1 MITKTIVLFLWVI
14 LSMLDVYADE
24 KNEIL
29 EDECGWSFIKTPVK
43 EKAIKEILA
52 KHGEEH
58 KSRIRHGV
66 KQCSAFWTKDEGNEE
81 EFVRF
86 CAENFISCPKKLEHF
101 FTKFSG
107 YFEILLGHYNKMNLE
122 LQKTLHLDLGPMD
135 DIDRLFGGYDP
146 SAHFTEDM
154 FKTKIAFSLILNF
167 PHFSLKEKMEKGE
180 KWTRKEWAYARMGDV
195 FSSRVPAQVLQ
206 DMSRIFVESDSYIAD
221 YNVYVGKLVDENF
234 KTYFP
239 ENLKLITHWGLR
251 DEIKGQY
258 SKPDGIMAQKILYNV
273 MNRIVTQ
280 EIPSEVINKNQY
292 QWNPITNEVF
302 QDGKKI
308 DFSPEPD
315 TRYENM
321 LKNFHAVRKVDPYY
335 PNFPTALRRNFELSM
350 EITVDEVEQIFR
362 SFLSSPLVPSVGKLI
377 EKRLGRELQP
387 FDIWYD
393 GFKPRSSMSQDML
406 DSMVAKRYPDFTSF
420 EKDIK
425 KILLQLGFNEKI
437 ADHLS
442 GKIIVEPSRGAG
454 HAWGPEMRTEKA
466 HLRTRVAQGGMDY
479 KGFNVAMHELG
490 HNCEQIFTLYNVD
503 YYMLRGVPNTA
514 FTEAWAFVFQARDLE
529 ILGLQKNEGIEKY
542 LRSLDNFWATRE
554 IMAVS
559 LVDILAWKWLYNHP
573 RATKQELKQAVL
585 EAARQIWNEYFA
597 PSYRVKDQNILAIY
611 SHMIAYPL
619 YLSAYPIGHLIE
631 MQMENQMEGKNL
643 GNEMERI
650 CTYGK
655 IIPQQWMK
663 HAVGTPLSAEGVLA
677 DVEEALNHIK

>member
-1 MITKTIVLFLWVI
+1 MIKKTIILFLWVI
-14 LSMLDVYADE
+14 LVMLDSYADE
-24 KNEIL
+24 KNEVL
-29 EDECGWSFIKTPVK
+29 DDCGWSFIKPPVK
-43 EKAIKEILA
+43 EKAIQAILA
-52 KHGEEH
+52 KHGEDH
-58 KSRIRHGV
+58 KNRIRHGV
-66 KQCSAFWTKDEGNEE
+66 DQCAAFWTKEEGNEE
-81 EFVRF
+81 EFVQF
-86 CAENFISCPKKLEHF
+86 CADNFISCPKKLEHF

-154 FKTKIAFSLILNF
+154 FKTKIGFSLILNF
-167 PHFSLKEKMEKGE
+167 PHFSLQEKTEKGE
-180 KWTRKEWAYARMGDV
+180 KWSRKEWAYARMGDV

-206 DMSRIFVESDSYIAD
+206 EMSRIFVESDSYIAD

-239 ENLKLITHWGLR
+239 ENQKLITHWGLR

-258 SKPDGIMAQKILYNV
+258 SKADGLAAQKMLYHV
-273 MNRIVTQ
+273 MNRIVGQ
-280 EIPSEVINKNQY
+280 EIPSEVINKNTH
-292 QWNPITNEVF
+292 QWNPISNELF
-302 QDGKKI
+302 QEGKKVT
-308 DFSPEPD
+308 FTPEPD

-321 LKNFHAVRKVDPYY
+321 IKNFHAVRKVDPYY
-335 PNFPTALRRNFELSM
+335 PNFPTAIRRHFELSM
-350 EITVDEVEQIFR
+350 EISVDEVEKIFR
-362 SFLSSPLVPSVGKLI
+362 EFLSSPLVPEAGKLI
-377 EKRLGRELQP
+377 EKRLGRKLQP

-393 GFKPRSSMSQDML
+393 GFKPRSSMSQEML
-406 DSMVAKRYPDFTSF
+406 DKMVAQRYPDFTSF

-425 KILLQLGFNEKI
+425 AILLQLGFDEKM
-437 ADHLS
+437 ANHLS
-442 GKIIVEPSRGAG
+442 GKIVVEPSRGAG

-490 HNCEQIFTLYNVD
+490 HNCEQILTLYNVD

-514 FTEAWAFVFQARDLE
+514 FTEAWAFVFQARDLD
-529 ILGLQKNEGIEKY
+529 ILGLQKNEGMEKH
-542 LRSLDNFWATRE
+542 LRALDNFWATRE

-559 LVDILAWKWLYNHP
+559 LVDILAWKWLYSHP
-573 RATKQELKQAVL
+573 RGTSQELKKAII
-585 EAARQIWNEYFA
+585 EASQQVWNEYFA
-597 PSYRVKDQNILAIY
+597 PTFGSRDEKILAIY

-631 MQMENQMEGKNL
+631 MQMEQQMEGKNL
-643 GNEMERI
+643 GKEMERI

-663 HAVGTPLSAEGVLA
+663 NAVGTPLTAQNILA
-677 DVEEALNHIK
+677 DVQEALHQVR